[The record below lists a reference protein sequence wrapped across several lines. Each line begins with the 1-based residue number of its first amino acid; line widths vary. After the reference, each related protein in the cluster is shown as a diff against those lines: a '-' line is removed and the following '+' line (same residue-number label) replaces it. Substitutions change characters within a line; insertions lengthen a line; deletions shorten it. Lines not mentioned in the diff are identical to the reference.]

1 MAFTYKDAVPW
12 GRNYD
17 EYIRMFDL
25 NEYELKLKILGCGD
39 GPASF
44 NYECNKRGGKVISID
59 PIYKLSKEEIQE
71 RIAVTYNDVMTQTEK
86 NRDKFRWDIIK
97 SIDELG
103 KTRMNAM
110 QTFLEDYVQGKID
123 KRYLPASL
131 PELPFSDKEF
141 DISLCSHFL
150 FLYTDNLSYRFH
162 VDAIREMLRVS
173 KEVRIFP
180 LLDVNATKSPYVQR
194 ILSDF
199 KEKEMAIK
207 RVNYEFQIGGN
218 ELIIIKNPE
227 QKNSAVAA
235 PLRR

>member
-1 MAFTYKDAVPW
+1 
-12 GRNYD
+12 
-17 EYIRMFDL
+17 
-25 NEYELKLKILGCGD
+25 
-39 GPASF
+39 
-44 NYECNKRGGKVISID
+44 
-59 PIYKLSKEEIQE
+59 
-71 RIAVTYNDVMTQTEK
+71 
-86 NRDKFRWDIIK
+86 
-97 SIDELG
+97 
-103 KTRMNAM
+103 
-110 QTFLEDYVQGKID
+110 
-123 KRYLPASL
+123 
-131 PELPFSDKEF
+131 
-141 DISLCSHFL
+141 
-150 FLYTDNLSYRFH
+150 
-162 VDAIREMLRVS
+162 MLRVS

>member
-1 MAFTYKDAVPW
+1 MLSVTTNIKGMNMAFKYREVVPW

-25 NEYELKLKILGCGD
+25 SENELKLKILGCGD

-44 NYECNKRGGKVISID
+44 NYECNKRGGNVVSID
-59 PIYKLSKEEIQE
+59 PVYNLTKAEIQE
-71 RIAVTYNDVMTQTEK
+71 RITETYHDVLNQTEK
-86 NRDKFRWDIIK
+86 NKDKFRWDIIK

-110 QTFLEDYVQGKID
+110 EIFLEDYEQGKMNKKYI
-123 KRYLPASL
+123 PASL
-131 PELPFSDKEF
+131 PDLPFIDNEF

-150 FLYTDNLSYRFH
+150 FLYTDNLSYSFH
-162 VDAIREMLRVS
+162 FDAIKEMLRVS

-180 LLDVNATKSPYVQR
+180 LLDVNANKSPYVQR

-199 KEKEMAIK
+199 KEKEPAIK

-218 ELIIIKNPE
+218 ELLIIKNP
-227 QKNSAVAA
+227 
-235 PLRR
+235 